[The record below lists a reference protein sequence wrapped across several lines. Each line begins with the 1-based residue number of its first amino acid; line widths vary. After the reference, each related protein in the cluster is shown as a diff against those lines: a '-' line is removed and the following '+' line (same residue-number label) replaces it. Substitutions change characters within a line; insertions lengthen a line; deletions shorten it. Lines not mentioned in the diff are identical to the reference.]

1 MIAAMAFGVSSGA
14 AWAAQCNDADVERLV
29 LNILEENW
37 LNTQNQRVQRF
48 AAFPAIYGGELVFD
62 FSLSG
67 IRDRGYDD
75 QSILQCAATYSGS
88 MDLVGSD
95 NPEGKEIIGLV
106 GFSNLSGEVV
116 YSVETTLD
124 DQLYV
129 NARW

>member
-1 MIAAMAFGVSSGA
+1 MIAALLVGMSASG
-14 AWAAQCNDADVERLV
+14 AWAAQCNDIEVEQLV

-48 AAFPAIYGGELVFD
+48 AAFPAIYGGDLVFD
-62 FSLSG
+62 FSLSA
-67 IRDRGYDD
+67 IRDRGFDD

-88 MDLVGSD
+88 MELVGPD
-95 NPEGKEIIGLV
+95 NPEGSQILGLV
-106 GFSNLSGEVV
+106 GFSNLSGEIV